1 MKLQTSI
8 KPRREG
14 VVRVM
19 GLDGKAITFA
29 ADETGALV
37 ADVDHPPT
45 VAHLLKLGSFE
56 PVDLEDFGTAVSIV
70 RGAAAADADAQD
82 DDADDDGPDDEAPAG
97 GLPVE
102 ANTPPKAKP
111 GKGNKAR
118 AA

>member
-70 RGAAAADADAQD
+70 RGAATGDADALD
-82 DDADDDGPDDEAPAG
+82 DDDDDGPDDEAPAG